1 MTSLAT
7 GTAHGLFELRR
18 GQPSAAI
25 QLGGNTVDVLVT
37 DDSAWWAVVEGWELW
52 RAPSHRRWWDLQAI
66 ASSPRLTCL
75 LSTPLGLFAGTAEG
89 HLSRLGDDGRLDPVE
104 GFDHVEGR
112 SEWHTPWG
120 EPPATRTLSWAPDG
134 DGGGA
139 GTLYAGIHVGG
150 IVFSTDGGQSWRP
163 GGLDIH
169 ADVHQ
174 VLAGTA
180 PGRVLA
186 ACARGL
192 AVSEDGGETW
202 RIDDEG
208 LHATYSRAVAATARS
223 VVLCASDGPDGKQAA
238 IYRRPVDG
246 NGPFERCRE
255 GLPEDLGGNVE
266 TGCLVSDGE
275 SLAFAAPNG
284 QAYTSTDDG
293 VTWTRLVEGLSEVR
307 CLAIS
312 G

>member
-1 MTSLAT
+1 MTTLLA
-7 GTAHGLFELRR
+7 GTDHGLFELRR
-18 GQPSAAI
+18 GQPAAAI
-25 QLGGNTVDVLVT
+25 HLGGNAVDVLVAG
-37 DDSAWWAVVEGWELW
+37 DGGWWAVVEGWEVW
-52 RAPSHRRWWDLQAI
+52 RAPADRRYWDLAAI
-66 ASSPRLTCL
+66 ASTPRLRCL
-75 LSTPLGLFAGTAEG
+75 QPTPLGLFAGTAEAQ
-89 HLSRLGDDGRLDPVE
+89 LARLGDEGRFDPVQ

-112 SEWHTPWG
+112 DEWHTPWG
-120 EPPATRTLSWAPDG
+120 GPPDTRTLSWSSDG
-134 DGGGA
+134 DGD

-150 IVFSTDGGQSWRP
+150 VVVSTDGGQSWRP

-174 VLAGTA
+174 VVAGTA

-202 RIDDEG
+202 RIDAEG
-208 LHATYSRAVAATARS
+208 LHATYSRAMAATSRS
-223 VVLCASDGPDGKQAA
+223 VVLGASNGPDGKQAA
-238 IYRRPVDG
+238 LYRRSLDG

-255 GLPEDLGGNVE
+255 GLPEDLGGNIE

-275 SLAFAAPNG
+275 TLAFAAPNG
-284 QAYTSTDDG
+284 QAYTSTDEG
-293 VTWTRLVEGLSEVR
+293 VTWTRLVEGVSQVL
-307 CLAIS
+307 CLAIT